1 MKLVSNSVE
10 LRELILTQLE
20 SLISSES
27 SLLLKF
33 VLILCV
39 MFKRGLYERENNTQ
53 LPLGRYQF
61 SESLQAKSLSVDIE
75 IVQ

>member
-39 MFKRGLYERENNTQ
+39 MFKSGLYERENNTQ
-53 LPLGRYQF
+53 LPLGRSQF
-61 SESLQAKSLSVDIE
+61 SESLQAKSLSVDIA